1 MAHASIASHRQ
12 ALREMIVL
20 VVLEESTSLRRVFGA
35 GRVPSSPFIAA
46 RWGRIGAPGT
56 GAGQVEA
63 VVYQDDH
70 RRDVLAARL
79 ERLRKLFPDA
89 LFIPFR
95 VGGPRS
101 GRRRAI
107 PGPEPI
113 LRAPLNPALVLA
125 VLERER
131 EVAGIRHRARR
142 RLGKCRDL
150 DAKLRA
156 LTAIVRA
163 TGKELDPHRIIDLA
177 MEQISRFLNIRAWL
191 FLLADADQG
200 FLIVE
205 RSGGEGMASMKGI
218 RIGIGEGIAGRA
230 GQKRQPVLIDDVGI
244 DGSTFGAPELPR
256 TLTARSILAVPL
268 LSRGKLIGVVEA
280 VDTLNGARFRSGEA
294 RLLALLMEP
303 AAVAVDNA
311 MLLRRSEELSI
322 TDDLTKLYNSRF
334 LNATLRR
341 EVERSKR
348 YRTPVSLIFMD
359 LDGFKSVNDQHGHL
373 FGSRALIEVGSV
385 LRTTVR
391 EIDIVSRFGGDEFTV
406 ILPQTGPEGAQ
417 IIADRIRQKIEE
429 TIFLESYGVQVRLTA
444 SIGIASFP
452 DHGRTKDDLIARAD
466 SAMYAVKGRGKNGV
480 ALSDPDGPRPLQ
492 VQTVR

>member
-1 MAHASIASHRQ
+1 MAHATIASRGH
-12 ALREMIVL
+12 AHREMIVF
-20 VVLEESTSLRRVFGA
+20 VVMEESTPLRRVFGA
-35 GRVPSSPFIAA
+35 GGVPSNLFVAG
-46 RWGRIGAPGT
+46 RWGRIRASEIRRGNIG
-56 GAGQVEA
+56 A
-63 VVYQDDH
+63 VVYQEDG
-70 RRDVLAARL
+70 RRDLLAARL
-79 ERLRKLFPDA
+79 DRLRRIVPKA
-89 LFIPFR
+89 LFLPFR
-95 VGGPRS
+95 VGGGSAARKRVS
-101 GRRRAI
+101 A
-107 PGPEPI
+107 GPEPMV
-113 LRAPLNPALVLA
+113 RAPLTPALVLA
-125 VLERER
+125 ALERER
-131 EVAGIRHRARR
+131 QIADLRHRARR
-142 RLGKCRDL
+142 SLGRCRDL
-150 DAKLRA
+150 EAKLRA

-163 TGKELDPHRIIDLA
+163 TGKELDPLRIIGLA
-177 MEQISRFLNIRAWL
+177 MEQIRRFLKIRAWL
-191 FLLADADQG
+191 FLLADAEQG
-200 FLIVE
+200 FLTVE
-205 RSGGEGMASMKGI
+205 QYGGEGMASMKGV

-230 GQKRQPVLIDDVGI
+230 GQRRQPVLIDDVGV

-256 TLTARSILAVPL
+256 ALAARSILAVPM
-268 LSRGKLIGVVEA
+268 LSRGRLIGVVEA
-280 VDTLNGARFRSGEA
+280 IDTLSNARFGSEEA
-294 RLLALLMEP
+294 RLLSLLLEP

-348 YRTPVSLIFMD
+348 YRTPVSLIFLD

-385 LRTTVR
+385 LKSTVR

-429 TIFLESYGVQVRLTA
+429 TIFLETYGVQVRLTA

-466 SAMYAVKGRGKNGV
+466 GAMYSVKGRGKNGV
-480 ALSDPDGPRPLQ
+480 ALSDPEGPRPLQ
-492 VQTVR
+492 VQTIR